1 MVGLIKKEFHVLS
14 ASGQLFLILWVLPIL
29 ASLGGLP
36 REFGRVFSLIWVTC
50 APLVMVSIS
59 QAEEA
64 WRWSDFILCAP
75 VKRSQVVLAK
85 YLLNFLVAVGS
96 VFLAAL
102 CDLLPGGGGLL
113 PLLPVALG
121 AAFLLSAVALPI
133 LFRFHSVAARTVASI
148 LGGLAGSVGG
158 AVGAMSEDL
167 EVGLTISKTVSWSVL
182 GIGFLLMVLSCP
194 LSVRLY
200 EKNR

>member
-1 MVGLIKKEFHVLS
+1 MTGLLKKEFHILS
-14 ASGQLFLILWVLPIL
+14 ATGRIFLMLWVFPIL
-29 ASLGGLP
+29 SSLGVLP
-36 REFGRVFSLIWVTC
+36 REFG
-50 APLVMVSIS
+50 LVMSIAWMTCSPLLTVSMV
-59 QAEEA
+59 QGEET
-64 WRWSDFILCAP
+64 WRWSDMILCAP

-133 LFRFHSVAARTVASI
+133 LFRFHSVAARTVVCI